1 MKNPIYIIDI
11 FLVYGTSIM
20 AGHVIFAPMVTL
32 VFAVMYLN
40 IEFTEKPKMKEEIVK
55 ERIWRKSYH
64 G

>member
-1 MKNPIYIIDI
+1 
-11 FLVYGTSIM
+11 
-20 AGHVIFAPMVTL
+20 MVTL